1 MLLYIDPDS
10 GYKVLASLYMLMPPT
25 TCYVCILSPL
35 FLPVPALPCL
45 IKGVYLYIGVEGM

>member
-1 MLLYIDPDS
+1 MLLCIDPVC
-10 GYKVLASLYMLMPPT
+10 GYEVLASLYTLMPPT

-35 FLPVPALPCL
+35 FPPVPALPCL